1 MTFLT
6 KFSRSINENSYFCRM
21 KQKIVFIG
29 GPGSGKST
37 IIRKL
42 ESQGFSCMHEISRE
56 VTKKA
61 QEEGIEQL
69 FLEKPILFSEK
80 LLEGREKQFLDAE
93 KIDSEY
99 IFFDRGIPS
108 VEAYLQYFKT
118 DYPPIFTE
126 KSKKYRY
133 DKVFHFSPWEEI
145 YESDNERYENFEQA
159 VEINGFL
166 LKNYQNLGYDIVEVP
181 KGTIEE
187 RSKFILENLSI

>member
-1 MTFLT
+1 MQ
-6 KFSRSINENSYFCRM
+6 
-21 KQKIVFIG
+21 QKIVFIG

-37 IIRKL
+37 IIVEL
-42 ESQGFSCMHEISRE
+42 EKQGFTCMHEISRE

-93 KIDSEY
+93 KTDSKFV
-99 IFFDRGIPS
+99 FFDRGIPS

-118 DYPPIFTE
+118 EYSSVFTE
-126 KSKKYRY
+126 KSKQYRY

-159 VEINGFL
+159 VIINEFL
-166 LKNYQNLGYDIVEVP
+166 LKNYQDLGYDIIEVP

-187 RSKFILENLSI
+187 RCKFILENLD